1 MSLKINKS
9 YNRIGN
15 KDMIHGA
22 KISCRTMLVLLGVA
36 AIRVQAKD
44 VVWSGDA
51 GDLNWS
57 TTNNWTGGILPGE
70 ADRARFDGGK
80 IANQTVTLGT
90 NQTIGSLVLAGGVG
104 NFTIEGS
111 NQWSLTLKNGNIDN
125 GGNGSCTTILKCQV
139 ILGTNGTWNM
149 PEQYGNRITI
159 AGELSDNGMGYG
171 FTTGGGNNQSFGLTG
186 TNNALGNIVIR
197 DGGLV
202 MSGEAGVFKQGTL
215 ALNDGVGEYNNTT
228 TLTLNND
235 ILNTNRFGVNT
246 TVQSIGN
253 GGNVYCVGDFTFTQ
267 SIGRFSLQAGKLH
280 LSNWNGKPTLKFL
293 GWERKP
299 GTALTTSSLGS
310 SIFVTIDGENANT
323 NGLWKPWASD
333 VGFDPKFIKVNAAG
347 QLSTL
352 VSADYATLLASGNS
366 PTSIGQ
372 MKDTTLTLTSNENVW
387 ALRFYPTTS
396 GSQTLDLGTKDLT
409 IGSGSM
415 LFYNGETTINSSG
428 GCLRFGSNEIF
439 VNGNVNGAGS
449 KTIAIHAPIA
459 TNGGSISNYIV
470 AANLGYDKLL
480 FDGEDR
486 IGTYAG
492 ICGIA
497 GNRSIELGGASDRTI
512 TGLLNGKFSLIK
524 SGTGTLTCTG
534 SDVRSYGSIIVNG
547 GRLVIGAFGALGS
560 ATVNAGGR
568 LETAS
573 GVIGNGNNTINTNGT
588 LGGHGTFANNGLVL
602 NAGCRFAPG
611 TPTSIGVLT
620 LGYNITLPTGA
631 GLDVKLGVGT
641 NDLLKINGSLTL
653 PANGQPLEVSVT
665 DLSGRTENPRGRTY
679 AIAKWTGNNP
689 STSPTWTV
697 RSASPKVLDVSNAIV
712 TLDTSAKQIL
722 LSGLTSVS
730 HGLVVVIR

>member
-1 MSLKINKS
+1 MALKIIQS

-15 KDMIHGA
+15 KDQIHRAKTSCCAMI
-22 KISCRTMLVLLGVA
+22 VLLGLA

-44 VVWSGDA
+44 VVWSGAA

-57 TTNNWTGGILPGE
+57 TTNNWTGGALPGE
-70 ADRARFDGGK
+70 ADRARFDGEK

-90 NQTIGSLVLAGGVG
+90 NQTAGSLLLAGSVG
-104 NFTIEGS
+104 SFTIDGGG
-111 NQWSLTLKNGNIDN
+111 QWSLTLKNGNIDN
-125 GGNGSCTTILKCQV
+125 GGNGSCATTLKCQV

-149 PEQYGNRITI
+149 PEGYGNRITI

-171 FTTGGGNNQSFGLTG
+171 FTTGGGINQGFALTG
-186 TNNALGNIVIR
+186 TNSASGNLLIR
-197 DGGLV
+197 DAGMVL
-202 MSGEAGVFKQGTL
+202 SGEAGVFKQGTL
-215 ALNDGVGEYNNTT
+215 ALNDGVGAYNNTT

-235 ILNTNRFGVNT
+235 ILNTNRFGANA

-253 GGNVYCVGDFTFTQ
+253 GGNVYCTGNFTFTQ
-267 SIGRFSLQAGKLH
+267 PIGRFSLQAGRLH
-280 LSNWNGKPTLKFL
+280 FSRWNGTPTLKFSS
-293 GWERKP
+293 WERKP

-310 SIFVTIDGENANT
+310 SIYITLNGETANT

-333 VGFDPKFIKVNAAG
+333 VAWDPKFIKVNASG

-366 PTSIGQ
+366 PTSICQ
-372 MKDTTLTLTSNENVW
+372 MKDTTLTLTSNENIW

-409 IGSGSM
+409 IGSGSL
-415 LFYNGETTINSSG
+415 LFYNGDTSITSSG
-428 GCLRFGSNEIF
+428 GCLRFGGNEIF
-439 VNGNVNGAGS
+439 VNGNVNGTGS
-449 KTIAIHAPIA
+449 KIIAIHAPIA
-459 TNGGSISNYIV
+459 NDGSISNYIAV
-470 AANLGYDKLL
+470 ANLGYDKLL
-480 FDGEDR
+480 LDGEDR

-492 ICGIA
+492 LYGMA
-497 GNRSIELGGASDRTI
+497 SDKSIELGGASDRTI
-512 TGLLNGKFSLIK
+512 TGLLNGKFALIK
-524 SGTGTLTCTG
+524 SGTGSLTCSG
-534 SDVRSYGSIIVNG
+534 SDVRSYGSTIVNG
-547 GRLVIGAFGALGS
+547 GRLVIGAFGSLGS

-573 GVIGNGNNTINTNGT
+573 GVIGNGYNTINTNGT

-620 LGYNITLPTGA
+620 LGYNISLPTGA
-631 GLDVKLGVGT
+631 GLDVKLGVET

-653 PANGQPLEVSVT
+653 PANGQPLEVSVA
-665 DLSGRTENPRGRTY
+665 DISGRTENPRGRTY
-679 AIAKWTGNNP
+679 TIAKWTGNNP

-712 TLDTSAKQIL
+712 TLDTSAKQLL